1 MLRSLYGKQRNN
13 YERNTVT
20 NEQSYAMMEALRKH
34 LSINVYETDKT
45 TEIVLSFKTGDGK
58 VHQLCNSFRE
68 KVKE

>member
-1 MLRSLYGKQRNN
+1 M
-13 YERNTVT
+13 T

-34 LSINVYETDKT
+34 LTMNVYETDKT